1 MQVSS
6 KYIFTHRQCCC
17 VQFKFKTKSNNSMN
31 PVIDRMID
39 KYEIVKLTYEEKHLV
54 VEDHKR
60 YGTAYTSGN
69 ADFQKDMYE
78 PLETSKI
85 SSI

>member
-1 MQVSS
+1 MGGG
-6 KYIFTHRQCCC
+6 
-17 VQFKFKTKSNNSMN
+17 M
-31 PVIDRMID
+31 
-39 KYEIVKLTYEEKHLV
+39 KLTYEERLLV